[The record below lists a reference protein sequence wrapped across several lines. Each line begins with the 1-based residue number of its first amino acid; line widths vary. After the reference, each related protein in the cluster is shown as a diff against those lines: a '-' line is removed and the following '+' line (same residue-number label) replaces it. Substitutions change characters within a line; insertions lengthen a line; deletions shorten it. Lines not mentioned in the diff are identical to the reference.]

1 MEIIGWLSLAIIIG
15 ALIYLGIS
23 AFGTY
28 KSMKPKIDHLQATS
42 ERMQE
47 QQTRIQAEADQLKVH
62 QTKITGTVE
71 QQKEN
76 VMFTVEEAKK
86 TPERV
91 KQLGV
96 VLKSITEEYQFK
108 LPAPRKR
115 KKADM
120 QP

>member
-1 MEIIGWLSLAIIIG
+1 MEIIGWISLAIVIG

-23 AFGTY
+23 AFGTF
-28 KSMKPKIDHLQATS
+28 KSMKPKIDHLKSTT

-47 QQTRIQAEADQLKVH
+47 QQTRIQSEADQLKVH
-62 QTKITGTVE
+62 QTKIAENVE
-71 QQKEN
+71 QQKEK

-86 TPERV
+86 TPKRV

-96 VLKSITEEYQFK
+96 VLKSITQEYQFK

-120 QP
+120 QS